1 MGTSDQRTVAGRAFV
16 VPAGTRRRLGNE
28 SNLSADSR
36 ARSTTRLVAISAAD
50 GLPVDT
56 GVRTLHAT
64 LPNWLRVVM
73 DEAGANRPLSP
84 QLPDRLEVDVTIDA
98 VERTIV
104 ALDVDAAVREHA
116 ALRAIG
122 VEDFKRTDSVFADVR
137 NVAELPGSA
146 RRGVRQLFGTW
157 RDAVAEMVSDVRAP
171 SDAPP
176 RRSWTDAEVEQ
187 MRHQAII
194 LAHRF
199 ELHPRER
206 EQARTFA
213 LQSLPMQADAAARGV
228 LARED
233 FEAMVMR
240 ELVSTAITEDEAAA
254 FRRAARID
262 DVDPTSDA
270 RS

>member
-1 MGTSDQRTVAGRAFV
+1 
-16 VPAGTRRRLGNE
+16 
-28 SNLSADSR
+28 
-36 ARSTTRLVAISAAD
+36 
-50 GLPVDT
+50 
-56 GVRTLHAT
+56 
-64 LPNWLRVVM
+64 
-73 DEAGANRPLSP
+73 
-84 QLPDRLEVDVTIDA
+84 
-98 VERTIV
+98 
-104 ALDVDAAVREHA
+104 
-116 ALRAIG
+116 
-122 VEDFKRTDSVFADVR
+122 
-137 NVAELPGSA
+137 
-146 RRGVRQLFGTW
+146 
-157 RDAVAEMVSDVRAP
+157 
-171 SDAPP
+171 
-176 RRSWTDAEVEQ
+176 